1 MLQASVTKHILKFN
15 EPSGTSRGIL
25 TEKPSWFLRIW
36 DSENPEIVGIGEI
49 STIPKLSPETDEV
62 VEHQLEQKLRNLNAV
77 NVSDDEQWRNLPA
90 LRFGFE
96 TALLDLQNGGK
107 HILYQSDFTSGKTG
121 IPINGL
127 VWMGDFETM
136 GRRVQQKID
145 EGFRCIKLKIGA
157 IDFQQELRLIEF
169 IANNFPEIEIRL
181 DANGAFNPNDALQKL
196 NTISK
201 FPIHSIEQPI
211 RAGQW
216 QQMAQ
221 LCKQSPIRIALDE
234 ELIGIEDNIDAMLDA
249 IMPQFIILKPSL
261 IGGLKQSERWIKAA
275 ENRGIG
281 WWATS
286 ALESNFGLNAIAQW
300 VYNHGFNMPQGL
312 GTGKIYSNNIPS
324 PLDMHNAH
332 LWHLATE
339 KWDETKI

>member
-49 STIPKLSPETDEV
+49 STIPKLSPETDKV

>member
-36 DSENPEIVGIGEI
+36 DSEKPDIVGIGEI
-49 STIPKLSPETDEV
+49 STIPKLSPETDDV
-62 VEHQLEQKLRNLNAV
+62 VEQQLEQKLHNLNAV
-77 NVSDDEQWRNLPA
+77 NVADDEQWRGFPA

-96 TALLDLQNGGK
+96 TALLDLQTGGK
-107 HILYQSDFTSGKTG
+107 HILFPSDFTSGKIG

-157 IDFQQELRLIEF
+157 INFEQELQLIEF
-169 IANNFPEIEIRL
+169 IAKNFPSIEIRL
-181 DANGAFNPNDALQKL
+181 DANGAFAPETALQKL
-196 NTISK
+196 QTISK
-201 FPIHSIEQPI
+201 YPIHSIEQPI

-216 QQMAQ
+216 QQMSQ

-249 IMPQFIILKPSL
+249 IEPQFIILKPSL
-261 IGGLKQSERWIKAA
+261 IGGLKQAERWINAA

-286 ALESNFGLNAIAQW
+286 ALESNIGLNAIAQW

-324 PLDMHNAH
+324 PLDMHDAH
-332 LWHLATE
+332 LWHSASKMWTI
-339 KWDETKI
+339 D

>member
-1 MLQASVTKHILKFN
+1 MLQASITKHILKFN

-234 ELIGIEDNIDAMLDA
+234 ELIGIEDNIDAMLDT

-324 PLDMHNAH
+324 PIDMHNAH